1 MSNFLLFISLNE
13 TTLFFRQYIFETFVK
28 FAKTKLLKVKNAHE
42 HEKMVRLNQQYLDY
56 AKISKN
62 AIKRTT
68 SAHLGMKKK
77 PIKFKG
83 RFFKICS
90 IYI

>member
-1 MSNFLLFISLNE
+1 MSNFLLFISVNE
-13 TTLFFRQYIFETFVK
+13 TTLFFRQYIFETYVK

-62 AIKRTT
+62 AIKT
-68 SAHLGMKKK
+68 HDKCPLGNEKET
-77 PIKFKG
+77 
-83 RFFKICS
+83 
-90 IYI
+90 Y